1 MNVEK
6 ILAISG
12 KPGVFELKIQTRS
25 GFVAESL
32 LDGKKITVGMKSNV
46 SLLSEI
52 SMYTHSE
59 EKPLVEIL
67 RAIAVK
73 ENEGPAISHK
83 EDNVKLIA
91 YFSQI
96 VPDYDEDRVYPSDIK
111 KVLNW
116 YNMLQAKGMVSKEE
130 PKVENA
136 ESVKEQVVEEVKAK
150 KETAEKLKAKGL
162 HVSFIGETAGEPAIV
177 AEKFKTWLNERK
189 VLIPSSEQ
197 SNRSIAQTL
206 PTSQLE
212 ELIIYRTVAK
222 PLTIE
227 PCAVNVFTSP
237 SNFLSFI
244 QKNTLESSQT
254 IIAWG
259 KTTEKAIRNAGY
271 AVNSTLTFASE
282 EELVEVL
289 TSRV

>member
-12 KPGVFELKIQTRS
+12 KPGLYELKIQTRS

-52 SMYTHSE
+52 SMYTHTE

-83 EDNVKLIA
+83 EDNTKLVA
-91 YFSQI
+91 YFSEI

-116 YNMLQAKGMVSKEE
+116 YNTLQAKGMVSKEE
-130 PKVENA
+130 PKIDNA
-136 ESVKEQVVEEVKAK
+136 EAVKEQVVEEVKEKKATKKAAK
-150 KETAEKLKAKGL
+150 KE
-162 HVSFIGETAGEPAIV
+162 
-177 AEKFKTWLNERK
+177 
-189 VLIPSSEQ
+189 
-197 SNRSIAQTL
+197 
-206 PTSQLE
+206 
-212 ELIIYRTVAK
+212 
-222 PLTIE
+222 
-227 PCAVNVFTSP
+227 
-237 SNFLSFI
+237 
-244 QKNTLESSQT
+244 
-254 IIAWG
+254 
-259 KTTEKAIRNAGY
+259 
-271 AVNSTLTFASE
+271 
-282 EELVEVL
+282 
-289 TSRV
+289 

>member
-12 KPGVFELKIQTRS
+12 KPGLFELKVQTRS

-52 SMYTHSE
+52 SMYTQTG

-67 RAIAVK
+67 RSIAVK

-83 EDNVKLIA
+83 EDNAILLA
-91 YFSQI
+91 YFVEV

-130 PKVENA
+130 PNVESP
-136 ESVKEQVVEEVKAK
+136 ESVKEQVVEEIKAKAEKPKAKAK
-150 KETAEKLKAKGL
+150 K
-162 HVSFIGETAGEPAIV
+162 
-177 AEKFKTWLNERK
+177 
-189 VLIPSSEQ
+189 
-197 SNRSIAQTL
+197 
-206 PTSQLE
+206 
-212 ELIIYRTVAK
+212 
-222 PLTIE
+222 
-227 PCAVNVFTSP
+227 
-237 SNFLSFI
+237 
-244 QKNTLESSQT
+244 
-254 IIAWG
+254 
-259 KTTEKAIRNAGY
+259 
-271 AVNSTLTFASE
+271 
-282 EELVEVL
+282 
-289 TSRV
+289 